1 MYVRR
6 RCAVGSVAHI
16 GPPTWVAGGYG
27 IRPYN
32 NVPGYANLLAPPL
45 GELSPKVTERAER
58 PWRFFSILSD
68 RKTQSCG
75 FALSV
80 FSLRSNPPLP
90 EGEVL
95 YGRMLSAPTCF
106 VRRRYAV
113 GADSIS
119 ALPTWGNPYRW
130 RALGPG
136 QPLLA
141 SGQFTFS

>member
-1 MYVRR
+1 MPFHVR
-6 RCAVGSVAHI
+6 ADE
-16 GPPTWVAGGYG
+16 G

-68 RKTQSCG
+68 RKTLSRG
-75 FALSV
+75 LALSV

-106 VRRRYAV
+106 VRRRYAA
-113 GADSIS
+113 GAVDQ
-119 ALPTWGNPYRW
+119 N
-130 RALGPG
+130 GPANVG
-136 QPLLA
+136 QPLWLA
-141 SGQFTFS
+141 GAS